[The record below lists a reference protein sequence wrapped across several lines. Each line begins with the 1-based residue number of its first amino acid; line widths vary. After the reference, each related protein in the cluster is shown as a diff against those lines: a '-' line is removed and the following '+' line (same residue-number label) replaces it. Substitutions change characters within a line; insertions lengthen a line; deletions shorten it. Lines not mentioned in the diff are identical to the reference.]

1 MNIIGLAMSEPSLS
15 YVNKNVLFPS
25 EREKLF
31 DQYKDIF
38 ETDYTLNRTL
48 VSFQANKKEPFYRWF
63 KYKEG
68 FSKKLINYFIEKYH
82 PSKGHILDPFAG
94 SGATLFAAREKG
106 WKTTGIEILP
116 IGIYNVQARLSAEK
130 VSLEEFKKE
139 VNSFWKSFYK
149 TSNSNAVIQHISITR
164 GAFPEAN
171 ENNLNHYLTC
181 CKNVVND
188 SIRILLEFA
197 AFSVLEEI
205 SFTRKDG
212 QYLRWDSRANR
223 SYGNTEF
230 NKGEIYDFIKIVK
243 EKIED
248 IIVDLSPAQNFDLFA
263 PKEINIKISDPEI
276 LKGSSLEVLPS
287 MKSNTFDFVMT
298 SPPYCNRY
306 DYTRTY
312 ALELIFLNNNDDDV
326 KKLRQTMLTCTVE
339 NKEKLNYLAN
349 IYSELNR
356 ASDFDFINSIYF
368 SHPAMSEINDVLSK
382 LNELGK
388 LNNSNIPR
396 MVKNYFYKMLF
407 VIFEL
412 YRLLKKGGVV
422 VMVNDNVRY
431 GGEEIPVDLIMSDFA
446 KIIGFKI
453 KKIWT
458 LPTGKGNS
466 SQQMGIHGRSELR
479 KCVYIWEK

>member
-1 MNIIGLAMSEPSLS
+1 MNIIGFEMPELSLS
-15 YVNKNVLFPS
+15 YVSKNVLFPN

-31 DQYKDIF
+31 DQYKNLI
-38 ETDYTLNRTL
+38 ETNYSLNRTL

-68 FSKKLINYFIEKYH
+68 FSKKLIEYFIDKYH
-82 PSKGHILDPFAG
+82 PSSGHILDPFAG
-94 SGATLFAAREKG
+94 AGATIFSAREKG
-106 WKTTGIEILP
+106 WESTGVEILP
-116 IGIYNVQARLSAEK
+116 IGIYNIQARLAAEK
-130 VSLEEFKKE
+130 ITLDEFNSE
-139 VNSFWKSFYK
+139 VNSFWDIFNK
-149 TSNSNAVIQHISITR
+149 TSVGDNIIQHISITR
-164 GAFPEAN
+164 GAFPEEN
-171 ENNLNHYLTC
+171 ENNLNRYLTV
-181 CKNVVND
+181 CKKIEKNT
-188 SIRILLEFA
+188 IRTLFEFA

-243 EKIED
+243 GKINE
-248 IIVDLSPAQNFDLFA
+248 IINDLSPSQNFDLFGTENR
-263 PKEINIKISDPEI
+263 KNNLFDPNI
-276 LKGSSLEVLPS
+276 LKGSSLEILPS
-287 MKSNTFDFVMT
+287 LKPNTFDFVMT

-312 ALELIFLNNNDDDV
+312 ALELIFLNNNDEDV

-339 NKEKLNYLAN
+339 NKEKLNYLEKL
-349 IYSELNR
+349 YSELNR
-356 ASDFDFINSIYF
+356 TSEFNFINSLYF
-368 SHPAMSEINDVLSK
+368 SHPAMIEVNDVLSK

-396 MVKNYFYKMLF
+396 MVKNYFYEMLF
-407 VIFEL
+407 IIYEL
-412 YRLLKKGGVV
+412 YRLLKNNGVV

-431 GGEEIPVDLIMSDFA
+431 GGEEIPVDLILSDFA
-446 KIIGFKI
+446 KTIGFKI
-453 KKIWT
+453 NKIWT
-458 LPTGKGNS
+458 LPVGKGNS
-466 SQQMGIHGRSELR
+466 SQQMGEHGRSELR